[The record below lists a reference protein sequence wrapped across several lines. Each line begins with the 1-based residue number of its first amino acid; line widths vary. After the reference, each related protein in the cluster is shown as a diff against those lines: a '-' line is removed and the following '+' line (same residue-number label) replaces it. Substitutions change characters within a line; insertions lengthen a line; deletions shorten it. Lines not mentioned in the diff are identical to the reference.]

1 MLRWKGSGQGSTPL
15 FLQARSSSAFIV
27 FVASFAVF
35 TDLFLYGMIV
45 PVVPTALRERVGL
58 PEKDVQRWVSILMAL
73 FGATQVAASPVAGY
87 LADRI
92 ESRWWPLMAGLVML
106 AVSTSLLCVGTTLGL
121 WVAGRLF
128 QGASGAIVWSVG
140 CALVVD
146 SVEPER
152 IGQALGYIA
161 LGMTLGVMAGPLLGG
176 VIYEHGGY
184 YAVFGLA
191 FALVGLDICF
201 RLVMIEKKYAARWL
215 PPPRADPSSTE
226 DQASQNSVPQ
236 QSEGQTQSQASYR
249 EKTPDQP
256 TEHTTFD
263 KKRKPAVIILLSS
276 ARLIVALW
284 AYFIMSMIISS
295 FDTVLPLF
303 VHDTFGWQQTAQGL
317 IFIPIAI
324 PNFLEPVTGYIND
337 KFERARRF
345 LAAGALLGT
354 VPAIVCLRFVS
365 ENTIA
370 QKVLLCALL
379 AVIGLCLATYIPPV
393 LAEVSY
399 IVQKKEQENPH
410 VFGTRG
416 ATALAYGLMNGAYA
430 TGLLVAPFL
439 AGFIRDSAGWNTMT
453 WALALFPG
461 ISSIPV
467 VLVLGGFPFSPKRAR
482 C

>member
-1 MLRWKGSGQGSTPL
+1 
-15 FLQARSSSAFIV
+15 
-27 FVASFAVF
+27 
-35 TDLFLYGMIV
+35 
-45 PVVPTALRERVGL
+45 
-58 PEKDVQRWVSILMAL
+58 
-73 FGATQVAASPVAGY
+73 
-87 LADRI
+87 
-92 ESRWWPLMAGLVML
+92 MAGLVML
-106 AVSTSLLCVGTTLGL
+106 AVSTALLCVGTTLGL

-140 CALVVD
+140 CALIVD
-146 SVEPER
+146 TVEPER
-152 IGQALGYIA
+152 IGQALGYVA

-201 RLVMIEKKYAARWL
+201 RLIMIEKKYAARWL
-215 PPPRADPSSTE
+215 PPSQANLSSTQE
-226 DQASQNSVPQ
+226 DQAPQNSFPEPSQ
-236 QSEGQTQSQASYR
+236 RETQSRASYG
-249 EKTPDQP
+249 EKIPDQP
-256 TEHTTFD
+256 TQD
-263 KKRKPAVIILLSS
+263 AVSAQKRRPALLTLLSS

-317 IFIPIAI
+317 IFIAIAV

-337 KFERARRF
+337 KYEKSRRF
-345 LAAGALLGT
+345 LAAGALLSS
-354 VPAIVCLRFVS
+354 VPAIVCLRFVT

-379 AVIGLCLATYIPPV
+379 AVVGVCLATFIPPV

-399 IVQKKEQENPH
+399 IVQKKEQENPN
-410 VFGTRG
+410 VFGSRG
-416 ATALAYGLMNGAYA
+416 ATALAYGVMNGAYA

-439 AGFIRDSAGWNTMT
+439 AGFIRDSVGWDTMT

-461 ISSIPV
+461 VSSIPV
-467 VLVLGGFPFSPKRAR
+467 LLVLGGFPFSPERTI